1 MKNEG
6 TEQRLKRD
14 REQKTKKGTRKIR
27 GIFLGYFYV
36 IIVIGNPASILGIK
50 SVEMSLGDFTLC
62 FEVEKEPQ
70 RETSDIFR

>member
-1 MKNEG
+1 M
-6 TEQRLKRD
+6 
-14 REQKTKKGTRKIR
+14 
-27 GIFLGYFYV
+27 
-36 IIVIGNPASILGIK
+36 VIGNPASILGIK